1 MGVGDACPSREDQP
15 RPRGVGS
22 AMNVLGR
29 LALLFIIVP
38 LLELALLIEVGQIV
52 GFLPTMALVIF
63 TGITGAWLARLEGL
77 RTLWKLREDM
87 ARGQLPGQAIMD
99 GMSILMGAAFLLTPG
114 IITDFVGFSLLLPF
128 TRRGIQRLVRQR
140 FEQSIK
146 DGAVQMTVDAG
157 GWGAAPPEAEA
168 KPEPWK
174 NPDNELNP
182 LD

>member
-1 MGVGDACPSREDQP
+1 MGGVGR
-15 RPRGVGS
+15 

-63 TGITGAWLARLEGL
+63 TGVTGAWLARLEGL
-77 RTLWKLREDM
+77 RTLWKLREDL

-114 IITDFVGFSLLLPF
+114 IITDFVGFSLLLPV
-128 TRRGIQRLVRQR
+128 TRRGIQRQVRTR
-140 FEQSIK
+140 LEQGIR
-146 DGAVQMTVDAG
+146 DGAVQMMVVDASG
-157 GWGAAPPEAEA
+157 FGAPPREPDPE
-168 KPEPWK
+168 PEPWK